1 MAQRR
6 NNRRGPR
13 RPSQQGSEER
23 SMKEPEWETPCPICG
38 NKILEIS
45 SAITDRITGDP
56 AHFECIMKKIAEEEE
71 IGPDERVCYLG
82 NGSFGIIQQ
91 RNTNQMKFFIRKRI
105 QYEDK
110 ETVKEWRRG
119 LVRTNVT
126 PQKSRNRKRNQPKDR
141 N

>member
-13 RPSQQGSEER
+13 RPSKQGHEER
-23 SMKEPEWETPCPICG
+23 IMNEPEWETPCPICG

-45 SAITDRITGDP
+45 SAITDKTSGDP

-119 LVRTNVT
+119 LMRTNATV
-126 PQKSRNRKRNQPKDR
+126 QKSRNRKKNQSK
-141 N
+141 